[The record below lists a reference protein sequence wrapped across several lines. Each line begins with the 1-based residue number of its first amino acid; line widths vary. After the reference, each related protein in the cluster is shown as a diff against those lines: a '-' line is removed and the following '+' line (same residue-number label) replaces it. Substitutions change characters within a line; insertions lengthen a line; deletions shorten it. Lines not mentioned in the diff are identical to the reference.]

1 MPNNSSEN
9 RGIVAHT
16 VSADVMAVGEGAHA
30 IKTVHAENGEA
41 LRAQVDAL
49 RAAIDALNLPSPQR
63 TALEEDVAGLSEAAG
78 PKPDSD
84 KARTHLRSI
93 CDKLKMVGI
102 ATRDVAG
109 LVESMRRIANILL
122 IPLHFLG
129 IG

>member
-1 MPNNSSEN
+1 MPNIGSEN

-16 VSADVMAVGEGAHA
+16 VSADVMAVGKGARA
-30 IKTVHAENGEA
+30 TKTVHAENDEA

-49 RAAIDALNLPSPQR
+49 RAAIDALKLSSPQR
-63 TALEEDVAGLSEAAG
+63 KALEEDVAGLSEAAG
-78 PKPDSD
+78 PKPESD

-102 ATRDVAG
+102 ATRDVVG
-109 LVESMRRIANILL
+109 LAESMRRIANMLQ

-129 IG
+129 MG